1 MIKKIKP
8 RIIKNRS
15 YNNFSNRYYRKCLFN
30 ELKRENFVN
39 NDRGFKKFYDMS
51 IKLLNKHASIKK
63 KYKRDIKC
71 PFLQKIF
78 LKQL

>member
-1 MIKKIKP
+1 M
-8 RIIKNRS
+8 
-15 YNNFSNRYYRKCLFN
+15 FN

-39 NDRGFKKFYDMS
+39 NDRGSKKFCDMS